1 MRFTSSGS
9 RVGNWREYTVKTM
22 RATAKCTRMT
32 HREVVSLALCIGA
45 FGDDGDTPRNV
56 PREDDLD
63 GRDLVLPSELDD
75 RGVIADGSVP

>member
-1 MRFTSSGS
+1 
-9 RVGNWREYTVKTM
+9 
-22 RATAKCTRMT
+22 MT

-56 PREDDLD
+56 PREDDLN